1 MPDDYSVEDYLLCFG
16 ACLAIANEY
25 DVNLRMLNM
34 ALWALGGDE

>member
-1 MPDDYSVEDYLLCFG
+1 MPGDHSVEDYLLYLG
-16 ACLAIANEY
+16 ARLAIANEY